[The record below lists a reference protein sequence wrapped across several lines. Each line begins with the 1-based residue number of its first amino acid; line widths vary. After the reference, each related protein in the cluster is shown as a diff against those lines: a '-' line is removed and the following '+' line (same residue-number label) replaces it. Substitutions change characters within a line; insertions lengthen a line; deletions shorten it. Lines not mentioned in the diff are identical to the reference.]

1 MNCISTETY
10 NVSVIAPTA
19 TMVVYGILYGSM
31 HPIDVLDRFKS
42 GSPE

>member
-1 MNCISTETY
+1 MDRISTETY
-10 NVSVIAPTA
+10 NLSVLAPNA
-19 TMVVYGILYGSM
+19 TMVFYGILYGGM